1 MLARVRRALCA
12 LLAALALPASA
23 HAAVDQLTIRDG
35 QLRDAH
41 GRRVVLHG
49 VNVVYKLAPYLPDFT
64 RADARRV
71 RGWGMNAIR
80 LGVSW
85 RALEPARGAVDAGY
99 VARLRK
105 LVRLAGDEGLWVL
118 VDMHQ
123 DVWSERYGGEG
134 APDWATLDD
143 GQPFMPAPF
152 PYGYLQ
158 PAVGRA
164 LTSFWTNRDSI
175 RSEYVRAYAAL
186 AGALAHERAVIG
198 YDAFNE
204 PVCELALAPCAL
216 PPKPEAAAQYL
227 EPFYRELVPAL
238 RRADSD
244 SPTFYE
250 DWLTTDFGYPF
261 SVRAPSSGLGLSYHV
276 YCGQPIRM
284 DPCPTQE
291 RQALSQGV
299 IAARV
304 NHAAPL
310 VTEFGATEKL
320 GVLRRVADGADA
332 AGVGWLYW
340 QYKTYD
346 DPTTSAASEGPDAES
361 LVTPGGAV
369 KAAKARTLARAY
381 PQRIAGHDA
390 RWTYRA
396 SDGRFTLRWTAV
408 RGADTVIALPALA
421 YPHGFAVRAAGV
433 RVVSRAP
440 LTLRGTGRASITV
453 TRRHA

>member
-12 LLAALALPASA
+12 LVVALALPASA
-23 HAAVDQLTIRDG
+23 GAAVDPLSIHG
-35 QLRDAH
+35 GAVRDAH
-41 GRRVVLHG
+41 GREVVLHG

-85 RALEPARGAVDAGY
+85 RALEPTRGAIDAAYVDR
-99 VARLRK
+99 VHR
-105 LVRLAGDEGLWVL
+105 LVRLAGDDGLWVL

-123 DVWSERYGGEG
+123 DLWSERFGGEG

-143 GQPFMPAPF
+143 GQPFAPSPF

-158 PAVGRA
+158 PAVGRS
-164 LTSFWTNRDSI
+164 LTSFWTNRDGI

-186 AGALAHERAVIG
+186 ATALKREPAVLG

-204 PVCELALAPCAL
+204 PACEIAVAPCGI

-227 EPFYRELVPAL
+227 APFYAELVPAL

-244 SPTFYE
+244 TPTFYE

-261 SVRAPSSGLGLSYHV
+261 SVRAPAPRLGLSYHV
-276 YCGQPIRM
+276 YCGRPIRT

-291 RQALSQGV
+291 RQALANGM
-299 IAARV
+299 ANARA
-304 NHAAPL
+304 NHAAAL
-310 VTEFGATEKL
+310 VTEFGATDKVD
-320 GVLRRVADGADA
+320 VLRRVVDGADA

-340 QYKTYD
+340 QYKTYR

-369 KAAKARTLARAY
+369 KAAKARTLARPY
-381 PQRIAGHDA
+381 PQRIAGHGA
-390 RWTYRA
+390 RWSYRT
-396 SDGRFTLRWTAV
+396 SDGRFSLRWTASS
-408 RGADTVIALPALA
+408 GADTVIATPKLA
-421 YPHGFAVRAAGV
+421 YPRGVRVRVHGV
-433 RVVSRAP
+433 RVVRRAP
-440 LTLRGTGRASITV
+440 LTVRGSGPASVTV
-453 TRRHA
+453 TRDS